1 MREGRCLKLL
11 SKKLPKNPLM
21 FDNQMLVKLIIPLIV
36 EQFLTVTVGMADS
49 VMIASVGEAAVSGV
63 SLVDTVNIL
72 LINVFAAMATGG
84 AVVAGQYLGQK
95 RQKEAC
101 KAADQL
107 VLFIT
112 FFSIMVMVLMY
123 LCKNWILHGV
133 FGKIDNDVMGYS
145 NTYLVIVSLSIPFIA
160 LYNSGAALFRTMGN
174 SNISMVI
181 TIIMNIINVIGNAIL
196 IYGFQMGVAGAAIP
210 TLFSRIVAAVLIIVL
225 LRKQDLLVH
234 LTKPFQFKL
243 NFHFI
248 KKILRIGV
256 PNGLEN
262 SMFQLGKILVL
273 SLVAGFGTASI
284 AANAVSNTI
293 ANFQILPGMAIGLA
307 TITVVSRCVGAG
319 DYEQVRFYTRKLLR
333 ITYLSMIL
341 INIIIDLGLPL
352 ILWIYNLTPETGM
365 ITKQLI
371 LYHSICCVTIW
382 PFSFTLPNTLRAS
395 NDVRFCMVTSIV
407 SMWVWRIA
415 FSFVLAQ
422 FLHLGVFGV
431 WVAMT
436 IDWLFRAICFVIRY
450 RGSRWQ
456 LKSN

>member
-1 MREGRCLKLL
+1 MREGCYLKSF
-11 SKKLPKNPLM
+11 SKKLSKNSLM
-21 FDNQMLVKLIIPLIV
+21 FDNQMLVKLIIPLII

-112 FFSIMVMVLMY
+112 FFSIIIMVLMY

-133 FGKIDNDVMGYS
+133 FGKIDSDVMGYA

-160 LYNSGAALFRTMGN
+160 LYNGGAALFRTMGN
-174 SNISMVI
+174 SNISMII
-181 TIIMNIINVIGNAIL
+181 TLIMNIINVIGNAIL
-196 IYGFQMGVAGAAIP
+196 IYRFQMGVAGAAIP
-210 TLFSRIVAAVLIIVL
+210 TLFSRIVAAILIIVL
-225 LRKQDLLVH
+225 LRKQNLLVH

-248 KKILRIGV
+248 KKILRIGI

>member
-1 MREGRCLKLL
+1 MKSF
-11 SKKLPKNPLM
+11 SKKLSKNSLM
-21 FDNQMLVKLIIPLIV
+21 FDNQMLVKLIIPLII

-112 FFSIMVMVLMY
+112 FFSIIIMVLMY

-133 FGKIDNDVMGYS
+133 FGKIDSDVMGYA

-160 LYNSGAALFRTMGN
+160 LYNGGAALFRTMGN
-174 SNISMVI
+174 SNISMII
-181 TIIMNIINVIGNAIL
+181 TLIMNIINVIGNAIL
-196 IYGFQMGVAGAAIP
+196 IYRFQMGVAGVAIP
-210 TLFSRIVAAVLIIVL
+210 TLFSRIVAAILIIVL
-225 LRKQDLLVH
+225 LRKQNLLVH

-248 KKILRIGV
+248 KKILRIGI

-422 FLHLGVFGV
+422 FLHLGVLGV

>member
-1 MREGRCLKLL
+1 
-11 SKKLPKNPLM
+11 M
-21 FDNQMLVKLIIPLIV
+21 FDNQMLVKLIIPLII

-112 FFSIMVMVLMY
+112 FFSIIIMVLMY

-133 FGKIDNDVMGYS
+133 FGKIDSDVMGYA

-160 LYNSGAALFRTMGN
+160 LYNGGAALFRTMGN
-174 SNISMVI
+174 SNISMII
-181 TIIMNIINVIGNAIL
+181 TLIMNIINVIGNAIL
-196 IYGFQMGVAGAAIP
+196 IYGFQMGVAGASIP
-210 TLFSRIVAAVLIIVL
+210 TLFSRIVAAILIIVL
-225 LRKQDLLVH
+225 LRKQNLLVH

-248 KKILRIGV
+248 KKILRIGI

-319 DYEQVRFYTRKLLR
+319 DYEQVRFYTRKLLL

>member
-1 MREGRCLKLL
+1 
-11 SKKLPKNPLM
+11 M
-21 FDNQMLVKLIIPLIV
+21 FDNQMLVKLIIPLII

-112 FFSIMVMVLMY
+112 FFSIIIMVLMY

-133 FGKIDNDVMGYS
+133 FGKIDSDVMGYA

-160 LYNSGAALFRTMGN
+160 LYNGGAALFRTMGN
-174 SNISMVI
+174 SNISMII
-181 TIIMNIINVIGNAIL
+181 TLIMNIINVIGNAIL
-196 IYGFQMGVAGAAIP
+196 IYRFQMGIAGAAIP

-436 IDWLFRAICFVIRY
+436 IDWLFRAICFAIRY
-450 RGSRWQ
+450 RGSKWQ
-456 LKSN
+456 LKKYVNLSYSKKGVGS

>member
-1 MREGRCLKLL
+1 MKSF
-11 SKKLPKNPLM
+11 SKKLSKNSLM
-21 FDNQMLVKLIIPLIV
+21 FDNQMLVKLIIPLII

-49 VMIASVGEAAVSGV
+49 IMIASVGEAAVSGV

-112 FFSIMVMVLMY
+112 FFSIIIMVLMY

-133 FGKIDNDVMGYS
+133 FGKIDSDVMGYA

-160 LYNSGAALFRTMGN
+160 LYNGGAALFRTMGN
-174 SNISMVI
+174 SNISMII
-181 TIIMNIINVIGNAIL
+181 TLIMNIINVIGNAIL

-248 KKILRIGV
+248 KKILRIGI

-284 AANAVSNTI
+284 TANAVSNTI

-395 NDVRFCMVTSIV
+395 NDVRFCMATSIV

>member
-1 MREGRCLKLL
+1 
-11 SKKLPKNPLM
+11 M